1 MGLAR
6 KRAQR
11 QAKELQNKRLR
22 KAKDSEPEEIDE
34 PNKSEDEG
42 DGEEEGT
49 EEDRSNEE
57 EEEEDEEEEE
67 EEEEVSEVPKNK
79 KVLHSEPTKVL
90 IMIIFFQI
98 EFSTDALLV

>member
-11 QAKELQNKRLR
+11 QAVELQNKKLR
-22 KAKDSEPEEIDE
+22 KARDSEPEEIDE
-34 PNKSEDEG
+34 LNKSEDEG

-57 EEEEDEEEEE
+57 EGEEEGEEEEE
-67 EEEEVSEVPKNK
+67 EEEESEVPKNK
-79 KVLHSEPTKVL
+79 KVLHSKPKVL
-90 IMIIFFQI
+90 IIFIFFQI
-98 EFSTDALLV
+98 AFSTDALFV